1 MYSQH
6 EPPVNLVMFT
16 IILTWECITLSKW
29 VLPQLCMEYSHLYM
43 GLHGLYTNMYY
54 KPLTIW
60 FVGCTSKYNIDMAVH
75 SGCQNDAM
83 PVGCQSFWHDAR
95 SSLWCESCGSSTEHY
110 HQGLR
115 STDWKETWKDFHVC
129 VCVTCLCKNKR

>member
-60 FVGCTSKYNIDMAVH
+60 FVGPSITLTWPSIRGAKT
-75 SGCQNDAM
+75 M
-83 PVGCQSFWHDAR
+83 PCQSVASHFGTMPGPVSGVSHVDP
-95 SSLWCESCGSSTEHY
+95 
-110 HQGLR
+110 QR
-115 STDWKETWKDFHVC
+115 STTIKA
-129 VCVTCLCKNKR
+129 